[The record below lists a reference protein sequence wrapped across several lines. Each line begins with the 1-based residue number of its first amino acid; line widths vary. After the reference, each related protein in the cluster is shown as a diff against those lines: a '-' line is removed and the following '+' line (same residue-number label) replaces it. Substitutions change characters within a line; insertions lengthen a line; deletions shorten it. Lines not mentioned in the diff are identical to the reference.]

1 MKQSARGHFSFA
13 IRDAASVVQAMI
25 WADTARRLAMLPE
38 DGQEFVFRGRVDF
51 WAQGGLLR
59 LIVEQLEYDDVG
71 RMRAQLERLK
81 QRLEAE
87 GAFELERKRRLPYLP
102 NRVALITSP
111 TGAVIHD
118 LQ

>member
-1 MKQSARGHFSFA
+1 MLQPQDAQRPLSVSELAQQVRIQLRPLSAVLVKGEVSSMKQSARGHFSFA

-71 RMRAQLERLK
+71 KM
-81 QRLEAE
+81 
-87 GAFELERKRRLPYLP
+87 
-102 NRVALITSP
+102 
-111 TGAVIHD
+111 
-118 LQ
+118 